1 LWGDPRALLHARQLQ
16 FPLPLE
22 TFERTDG
29 LVGSVFHLLLNL
41 RINGMAN
48 EIEKRT
54 RETKNDQQ
62 GSDKDWDRSRNV
74 VMKRQRTNSYNSS
87 GG

>member
-1 LWGDPRALLHARQLQ
+1 MLRRHQGFHCGEIREHCSHARQLQ

-41 RINGMAN
+41 RINGVAN

-62 GSDKDWDRSRNV
+62 GSDKELGS
-74 VMKRQRTNSYNSS
+74 
-87 GG
+87 